1 MVTRCHWGPCPLPSP
16 GDELLSSSSH
26 RTLGCSEWTPCR
38 ANISPGQA
46 AQGGPGP
53 ESAETRGPGAD
64 SDIVLELGWPGPPST
79 SREWDFSQEE
89 EGTGETAA
97 WIPDR
102 YWWQGLLWHLWS
114 SIDLSSARYWAQI
127 IRPAPVRRRGPYQMQ
142 SINLQN

>member
-1 MVTRCHWGPCPLPSP
+1 MSLGSMSSPEPRWWATEHWARAVTEPW
-16 GDELLSSSSH
+16 
-26 RTLGCSEWTPCR
+26 
-38 ANISPGQA
+38 A
-46 AQGGPGP
+46 AQSERRAAPT
-53 ESAETRGPGAD
+53 SVQARQHKAARARSLQRHAGPGAD

-102 YWWQGLLWHLWS
+102 YWWHGLLWHLWS
-114 SIDLSSARYWAQI
+114 SIDLSSARYRAHCL
-127 IRPAPVRRRGPYQMQ
+127 RPAPVRRRGPYQMQ